1 MTFSELG
8 LSNEVLQAIHD
19 LGYENPTPIQE
30 KSIPAL
36 LETDRDYVG
45 LAQTGTG
52 KTAAFGIP
60 LLETIEP
67 FAKTPQAIILSPT
80 RELALQI
87 TNELKNFAKY
97 KEGINIVTVYG
108 GADIRKQINQLK
120 SGAEIVVG
128 TPGRTVD
135 LIKRRALNLSEVNTV
150 VLDEA
155 DEMLNMGFKDDMDT
169 ILEQTPEDKRVWLFS
184 ATMPKEVERIAKNY
198 MTDPFKV
205 VVGKQNSSNEN
216 IEHQYA
222 FVKAKDFYFAL
233 KRFID
238 YYPDM
243 FGMVFCKTRRDT
255 KEVADRLMQDGYD
268 ADALHGDLSQAQ
280 RDHVMKKFRNK
291 HLQILVATD
300 VAARG
305 IDVDDITHVF
315 NYHLP
320 EDIESYTHR
329 SGRTARAGKKGIAI
343 SLVHPRDAYKI
354 KQVERQINKKMKLVK
369 VPTGEVIVEKQIYH
383 FIDSVHNTEVDETL
397 IDDYLPKVFKEL
409 EEFSKDEIIKKMVMA
424 EVSKYLKAY
433 EHARDLNAKPG
444 KRDMEESSV
453 KGDRRGR
460 DANKKRI
467 FINVGRND
475 GIREKGG
482 ILRFVCDASGIAGKN
497 IGRIDL
503 LDNMSFVDVD
513 AEYGDR
519 VVALNGEDFEGK
531 TLRVEYSKGK
541 DSSDRG
547 GRRQTRNHRSG
558 NRRRTRSNN
567 SKENYNERS
576 FF

>member
-30 KSIPAL
+30 KSIPVL
-36 LETDRDYVG
+36 LETNRDYVG

-60 LLETIEP
+60 LLETIEEY
-67 FAKTPQAIILSPT
+67 AKVPQAIILSPT

-87 TNELKNFAKY
+87 TNELQNFAKY
-97 KEGINIVTVYG
+97 KKGINIVTVYG
-108 GADIRKQINQLK
+108 GADIRKQISQLK
-120 SGAEIVVG
+120 NGAEIVVG

-135 LIKRRALNLSEVNTV
+135 LIKRKALNLTEVETV

-184 ATMPKEVERIAKNY
+184 ATMPKEVERIARNY

-238 YYPDM
+238 FYPDM
-243 FGMVFCKTRRDT
+243 FGMVFCKTRRET
-255 KEVADRLMQDGYD
+255 KEVADKLMQDGYD

-280 RDHVMKKFRNK
+280 RDHVMTKFRNK

-354 KQVERQINKKMKLVK
+354 KQVERQINKKLKLIE
-369 VPTGEVIVEKQIYH
+369 VPSGEAIVEKQIYH

-409 EEFSKDEIIKKMVMA
+409 EGLSKDEIIKKMVMA
-424 EVSKYLKAY
+424 EVSKYLKGYA
-433 EHARDLNAKPG
+433 HARDLNAKPG
-444 KRDMEESSV
+444 KRDLDEATV
-453 KGDRRGR
+453 KTTGRRGR
-460 DANKKRI
+460 DENKKRI
-467 FINVGRND
+467 FLNIGRND

-482 ILRFVCDASGIAGKN
+482 ILRFVCDASGVPGKY

-503 LDNMSFVDVD
+503 LDNMSFVDV
-513 AEYGDR
+513 EIPYGDKI
-519 VVALNGEDFEGK
+519 VALNGQDFEGK
-531 TLRVEYSKGK
+531 TLRVEFSKDK
-541 DSSDRG
+541 TERNN
-547 GRRQTRNHRSG
+547 RRQGRN
-558 NRRRTRSNN
+558 NRKSNERRPRTRSKNTV
-567 SKENYNERS
+567 NERS

>member
-30 KSIPAL
+30 KSIPVL
-36 LETDRDYVG
+36 LETNRDYVG

-60 LLETIEP
+60 LLETIEEY
-67 FAKTPQAIILSPT
+67 AKVPQAIILSPT

-87 TNELKNFAKY
+87 TNELQNFAKY
-97 KEGINIVTVYG
+97 KKGINIVTVYG
-108 GADIRKQINQLK
+108 GADIRKQISQLK
-120 SGAEIVVG
+120 NGAEIVVG

-135 LIKRRALNLSEVNTV
+135 LIKRKALNLNEVETV

-184 ATMPKEVERIAKNY
+184 ATMPKEVERIARNY

-238 YYPDM
+238 FYPDM
-243 FGMVFCKTRRDT
+243 FGMVFCKTRRET
-255 KEVADRLMQDGYD
+255 KEVADKLMQDGYD

-280 RDHVMKKFRNK
+280 RDHVMTKFRNK

-354 KQVERQINKKMKLVK
+354 KQVERQINKKLKLVK
-369 VPTGEVIVEKQIYH
+369 VPSGEAIVEKQIYH

-397 IDDYLPKVFKEL
+397 IDDYLPKVFKAL
-409 EEFSKDEIIKKMVMA
+409 EGLSKDEIIKKMVMA
-424 EVSKYLKAY
+424 EVSKYLKGYA
-433 EHARDLNAKPG
+433 HARDLNAKPG
-444 KRDMEESSV
+444 KRDLDEAKV
-453 KGDRRGR
+453 KTTGRRGR
-460 DANKKRI
+460 DENKKRI
-467 FINVGRND
+467 FLNIGRND

-482 ILRFVCDASGIAGKN
+482 ILRFVCDASGVAGKY

-503 LDNMSFVDVD
+503 LDNMSFVDV
-513 AEYGDR
+513 EVPYGDK
-519 VVALNGEDFEGK
+519 VVALNGQDFEGK
-531 TLRVEYSKGK
+531 TLRVEFSKDK
-541 DSSDRG
+541 TERNN
-547 GRRQTRNHRSG
+547 RRQGRG
-558 NRRRTRSNN
+558 NRQGNERRPRTRSK
-567 SKENYNERS
+567 SATNERS

>member
-30 KSIPAL
+30 KSIPVL
-36 LETDRDYVG
+36 LETNRDYVG

-60 LLETIEP
+60 LLETIEEY
-67 FAKTPQAIILSPT
+67 AKVPQAIILSPT

-87 TNELKNFAKY
+87 TNELQNFAKY
-97 KEGINIVTVYG
+97 KKGINIVTVYG
-108 GADIRKQINQLK
+108 GADIRKQISQLK
-120 SGAEIVVG
+120 NGAEIVVG

-135 LIKRRALNLSEVNTV
+135 LIKRKALNLTEVETV

-169 ILEQTPEDKRVWLFS
+169 ILEQTSEDKRVWLFS
-184 ATMPKEVERIAKNY
+184 ATMPKEVERIARNY

-238 YYPDM
+238 FYPDM
-243 FGMVFCKTRRDT
+243 FGMVFCKTRRET
-255 KEVADRLMQDGYD
+255 KEVADKLMQDGYD

-280 RDHVMKKFRNK
+280 RDHVMTKFRNK

-354 KQVERQINKKMKLVK
+354 KQVERQINKKLKLVK
-369 VPTGEVIVEKQIYH
+369 VPSGEAIVEKQIYH

-397 IDDYLPKVFKEL
+397 IDDYLPKVFKAL
-409 EEFSKDEIIKKMVMA
+409 EGLSKDEIIKKMVMA
-424 EVSKYLKAY
+424 EVSKYLKGYA
-433 EHARDLNAKPG
+433 HARDLNAKPG
-444 KRDMEESSV
+444 KRDLDEAKV
-453 KGDRRGR
+453 KTTGRRGR
-460 DANKKRI
+460 DENKKRI
-467 FINVGRND
+467 FLNIGRND

-482 ILRFVCDASGIAGKN
+482 ILRFVCDASGVAGKY

-503 LDNMSFVDVD
+503 LDNMSFVDV
-513 AEYGDR
+513 EVPYGDK
-519 VVALNGEDFEGK
+519 VVALNGQDFEGK
-531 TLRVEYSKGK
+531 TLRVEFSKDK
-541 DSSDRG
+541 TERNN
-547 GRRQTRNHRSG
+547 RRQGRG
-558 NRRRTRSNN
+558 NRQGNERRPRTRSK
-567 SKENYNERS
+567 SATNERS